1 MIGKRLKLT
10 RASAGLSLR
19 DLADLTGG
27 AVSAQAIGKYERN
40 EDMPGSRILMA
51 MATALGVSEAHLLSD
66 EELELEGVDF
76 RKKTSA
82 REEATIEA
90 RTLQLLERYL
100 ALEDMLNLKSADWEQ
115 PRSAPYPV
123 QDLRDAED
131 AARSVREE
139 WGLGH
144 DPVPKLAELLEER
157 GIKVLSMDL
166 EDIDGLAAKVKRK
179 GRDAARVVVVCN
191 GAWGE
196 RKRFTLAHELGHM
209 VMGPISGVDEELAAH
224 RFAGAFLMPADVVR
238 AEVGA
243 QRSSISIG
251 ELVALKRR
259 FGVSVQAIAF
269 RCRDLGIIDKKAFS
283 ALFKIFNQRGW
294 RKHPFAEPECIAPDY
309 EEPKRFERLCYRAL
323 AEGVIGESRAAEM
336 LNISLRELDRRL
348 DEAA

>member
-1 MIGKRLKLT
+1 
-10 RASAGLSLR
+10 
-19 DLADLTGG
+19 
-27 AVSAQAIGKYERN
+27 
-40 EDMPGSRILMA
+40 MA
-51 MATALGVSEAHLLSD
+51 L
-66 EELELEGVDF
+66 
-76 RKKTSA
+76 
-82 REEATIEA
+82 
-90 RTLQLLERYL
+90 
-100 ALEDMLNLKSADWEQ
+100 
-115 PRSAPYPV
+115 
-123 QDLRDAED
+123 
-131 AARSVREE
+131 
-139 WGLGH
+139 
-144 DPVPKLAELLEER
+144 
-157 GIKVLSMDL
+157 
-166 EDIDGLAAKVKRK
+166 
-179 GRDAARVVVVCN
+179 
-191 GAWGE
+191 GE